1 MWERTVSETYLNPT
15 AEQIRA
21 IRDMPLEGPVIMLNL
36 LRFKPDGGAE
46 EYARYGQEASSFLQ
60 DSGAKVRYLG
70 HSVATVIGGEEWDE
84 VILVEYPSKQA
95 FLEMTGNP
103 DYPSDV
109 RSGALLDSRLY
120 CTQSVQ

>member
-1 MWERTVSETYLNPT
+1 MHPVSQTYLSPT
-15 AEQIRA
+15 PEQIQT

-46 EYARYGQEASSFLQ
+46 EYARYGEKAAPFLEKAGASI
-60 DSGAKVRYLG
+60 RYLG
-70 HSVATVIGGEEWDE
+70 RSVATVIGGEEWDE

-103 DYPSDV
+103 DYPGDV

-120 CTQSVQ
+120 CTQSGR